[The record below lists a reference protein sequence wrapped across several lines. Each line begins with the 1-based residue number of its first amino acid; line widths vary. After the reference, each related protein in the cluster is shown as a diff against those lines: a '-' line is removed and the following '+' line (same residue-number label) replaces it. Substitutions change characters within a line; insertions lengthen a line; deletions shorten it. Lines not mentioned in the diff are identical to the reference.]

1 MENLGGVGVV
11 EGTAIADTGAA
22 DGAGDGAGTGG
33 ADTGTGAGDG
43 AGTEGQG
50 DGAGDGDGA
59 AGDGDAGTG
68 DGEGSGEE
76 GELGDVGDEGAEDD
90 SDVADADGRKVDAK
104 TRQDLAALK
113 KVNPES
119 AKRLSDMYHRS
130 RSLMEEV
137 GAKTLSEAVHKV
149 RQINATLEGVGGADG
164 LTELQDEVGD
174 YRNEIQQ
181 FAEGDPALLSQL
193 LEGNAE
199 AFGKAMTN
207 GLDLLAEKNPKLYD
221 QAIVGAIVSRLE
233 SGGVYGAI
241 DEVVKFVQEGE
252 GQKAYDKLGEIK
264 KWLNN
269 AKGLAD
275 GQNRQRKEHNP
286 ERDEIERGRQ
296 ELQTEKRQMFE
307 GGVAED
313 VNRMNNRASF
323 KLVDPLMREL
333 KIPLG
338 GKREFVNALNSRI
351 YTAMK
356 KDQAFQRAAK
366 SLMDKGDRERAAKF
380 THAKYA
386 ELLPTTF
393 RTLRNEMYPSYKP
406 RIAAKPAAGNGTGK
420 GAPAKGASGNG
431 AAKVVPGKVYPK
443 SAVDILGT
451 EQEYI
456 ILGKAYLKG
465 SKTLVPYER
474 G

>member
-1 MENLGGVGVV
+1 MALDEVGVV
-11 EGTAIADTGAA
+11 AGTAVADGAAADTGAGGG
-22 DGAGDGAGTGG
+22 DGQVAGD
-33 ADTGTGAGDG
+33 ADTGGTEEGTPS
-43 AGTEGQG
+43 GTEGAEGGG
-50 DGAGDGDGA
+50 DGTE
-59 AGDGDAGTG
+59 GTE
-68 DGEGSGEE
+68 GEPAEGEE
-76 GELGDVGDEGAEDD
+76 LGEVGDQEGEDD

-130 RSLMEEV
+130 RTLMDEV

-181 FAEGDPALLSQL
+181 FAEGDPALLTQL
-193 LEGNAE
+193 LEGNAD

-252 GQKAYDKLGEIK
+252 GQKAYDKLGDIK

-313 VNRMNNRASF
+313 VNRLNNRASF

-420 GAPAKGASGNG
+420 GAAPAKGASGNG

-443 SAVDILGT
+443 AAVDTVATPDIFLVV
-451 EQEYI
+451 
-456 ILGKAYLKG
+456 GKAYLKG
-465 SKTLVPYER
+465 TTTLVPYER